1 VTLPATREGA
11 RRALFVSDVHLSE
24 AHPATIES
32 FFAFLDRVGGPA
44 GLDGTALEALYILGD
59 LFEYWAGDDDLD
71 EPLNRRIVGAL
82 DGLTRRG
89 MAVYLLTGNRDLLL
103 GTGFAG
109 ATGVTL
115 LSDPTAL
122 EVAGQR
128 ALISHGDA
136 LCTDDLAY
144 QAYRTMV
151 RSPDWQKSFLDKP
164 LVERKELIESLREAS
179 VTAKASKA
187 SAIMDVNPQA
197 VEALFRA
204 SEAELLIHGHTQRP
218 ARHRMAVDG
227 IERQRWVLPDWDA
240 ETTPARGGGLYAG
253 SMGLCWVDSRA
264 GLTRSA

>member
-1 VTLPATREGA
+1 MTLPATPEGA

-32 FFAFLDRVGGPA
+32 FFAFLAKVSAPA
-44 GLDGTALEALYILGD
+44 GLDGRALEVLYILGD

-71 EPLNRRIVGAL
+71 EPLNRRIVSAL
-82 DGLTRRG
+82 DGLTRGG
-89 MAVYLLTGNRDLLL
+89 MAVFLLTGNRDLLL

-115 LSDPTAL
+115 LSDPSPL
-122 EVAGQR
+122 EVAGQS

-144 QAYRTMV
+144 QAYRAMV
-151 RSPDWQKSFLDKP
+151 RSPDWQKSFLDRP
-164 LVERKELIESLREAS
+164 LAERKELIESLREAS
-179 VTAKASKA
+179 VTAKASKPL
-187 SAIMDVNPQA
+187 AIMDVNPQA

-204 SEAELLIHGHTQRP
+204 SAARLLIHGHTHRP
-218 ARHRMAVDG
+218 ACHRLAVDG

-240 ETTPARGGGLYAG
+240 QATPARGGGLYAG
-253 SMGLCWVDSRA
+253 SKGLCWVDSRA
-264 GLTRSA
+264 GLARSV

>member
-1 VTLPATREGA
+1 
-11 RRALFVSDVHLSE
+11 
-24 AHPATIES
+24 
-32 FFAFLDRVGGPA
+32 
-44 GLDGTALEALYILGD
+44 
-59 LFEYWAGDDDLD
+59 
-71 EPLNRRIVGAL
+71 
-82 DGLTRRG
+82 
-89 MAVYLLTGNRDLLL
+89 
-103 GTGFAG
+103 
-109 ATGVTL
+109 
-115 LSDPTAL
+115 
-122 EVAGQR
+122 
-128 ALISHGDA
+128 
-136 LCTDDLAY
+136 
-144 QAYRTMV
+144 MV

-204 SEAELLIHGHTQRP
+204 SEAELLIHGHTHRP